1 MGSAVRCPARCS
13 NADVCRDS
21 PRSQENMQAE
31 RLRLLP
37 ENESVRF
44 GEGFEAARPV
54 WLGRFS
60 CDLVFFCDRRSCC
73 TRNGGKL
80 SPKRTVI

>member
-1 MGSAVRCPARCS
+1 MGSAARCPARCS
-13 NADVCRDS
+13 NADVCRDPS
-21 PRSQENMQAE
+21 RSQENMQTE

-44 GEGFEAARPV
+44 GEGFEATRPV
-54 WLGRFS
+54 WLRIFS

-73 TRNGGKL
+73 TRNGRKL